1 MGSLSVS
8 VKKLMDCYLRFYLFR
23 QFCAAWSDRVLT
35 PLPVHIPHP
44 RRSDV
49 DKVARIVASAR
60 RPLLIMG
67 SQAMN
72 PPVKP
77 KELADIVKVR
87 LVNGF
92 YALSLC

>member
-1 MGSLSVS
+1 MDSYLS
-8 VKKLMDCYLRFYLFR
+8 FYLFR

-35 PLPVHIPHP
+35 PLPVYIPHP
-44 RRSDV
+44 RRSDI
-49 DKVARIVASAR
+49 DKVATILASAR

-72 PPVKP
+72 PPVEP

-87 LVNGF
+87 FVANR
-92 YALSLC
+92 SLLLHSTITWLH